1 MSHFQTALVAE
12 AVDGGWRLHAP
23 LVYYS
28 DVLGAQSLC
37 LRAIALIWRVS
48 PEYSGG

>member
-12 AVDGGWRLHAP
+12 AVMVDGGYTLHWCIIATFWA
-23 LVYYS
+23 V
-28 DVLGAQSLC
+28 QSLC
-37 LRAIALIWRVS
+37 LRGIALIWRVS

>member
-1 MSHFQTALVAE
+1 MSHFQNALVAE

-28 DVLGAQSLC
+28 DVLGAHRD
-37 LRAIALIWRVS
+37 RACGVLHGFG
-48 PEYSGG
+48 ECT

>member
-28 DVLGAQSLC
+28 DVLGRTVTVPAG
-37 LRAIALIWRVS
+37 IALIWRVS